1 VGFAYHAYPLPLKGF
16 EKLLKHMAF
25 GMTYELAIVI
35 FIVLFGLLFI
45 VGGYDELKAPAIQI
59 VEALGLFLIIIG
71 FARRDYDTLFS
82 GVLLVVVGIAMSL
95 SLGTEEKGILSGTS
109 MLAPYAQVFAA
120 SLENPVLV
128 VLALLIIAYIISRT

>member
-1 VGFAYHAYPLPLKGF
+1 
-16 EKLLKHMAF
+16 MAF
-25 GMTYELAIVI
+25 GATYELAIVV

-45 VGGYDELKAPAIQI
+45 VGGYEDLKAPAIQI

-82 GVLLVVVGIAMSL
+82 GVLLVVVGIAMTL
-95 SLGTEEKGILSGTS
+95 SLGTGEREALSGAMGLS
-109 MLAPYAQVFAA
+109 PYAQAFAA

-128 VLALLIIAYIISRT
+128 VLALLIIAYIISKT